1 MKNSPYFFLG
11 VFCSRGA
18 KIKWKKIT
26 EESLESLISVLLI
39 IICSMKDENTNIDIL
54 SSGKS
59 NSGRSFT
66 LIIRELF

>member
-1 MKNSPYFFLG
+1 MSIFYL
-11 VFCSRGA
+11 
-18 KIKWKKIT
+18 T